1 MKFSVVKVRLSA
13 KSIYVFFVFVAQAFR
28 PGKKVF
34 LSKKNT
40 ILKIKKITGIV
51 LAGGKSSR
59 MGTEKGLVIFKG
71 KPLIEYSLDVLKNS
85 CDEII
90 ISSNSESYDAFGF
103 PVLKDE
109 FPDSGPMGG
118 IYTCLK
124 ASKNEINIVVSC
136 DMPLV
141 DAKFLDKLLTFSDD
155 FAAVVPWHEKEFFE
169 PLCAVYNKNL
179 LAVFKDFIDKMN
191 FRIPDLLKT
200 VNTKFLKTGK
210 ENGIDPLIFYNINT
224 LMQLEELSRMVDTAN
239 EKENE
244 KPA

>member
-210 ENGIDPLIFYNINT
+210 ENGIDPVIFCNINT
-224 LMQLEELSRMVDTAN
+224 LKQLEELSRMVDTAN

>member
-1 MKFSVVKVRLSA
+1 MKA
-13 KSIYVFFVFVAQAFR
+13 
-28 PGKKVF
+28 
-34 LSKKNT
+34 T
-40 ILKIKKITGIV
+40 KITGIV

-90 ISSNSESYDAFGF
+90 ISSNSESYDAFGY

-124 ASKNEINIVVSC
+124 ASKNQVNIILSC
-136 DMPLV
+136 DMPMV
-141 DAKFLDKLLTFSDD
+141 NTVFLNKLLAVADGFEV
-155 FAAVVPWHEKEFFE
+155 VVPWHEKKYFE
-169 PLCAVYNKNL
+169 PLCAVYRKKL
-179 LAVFKDFIDKMN
+179 LPVFEDFIQNKN
-191 FRIPDLLKT
+191 FRIPDLFAA
-200 VNTKFLKTGK
+200 VNTNYLKIGK
-210 ENGIDPLIFYNINT
+210 EFGVDPLIFFNINT
-224 LMQLEELSRMVDTAN
+224 LQQLDELSQMVDRDK

-244 KPA
+244 KTS